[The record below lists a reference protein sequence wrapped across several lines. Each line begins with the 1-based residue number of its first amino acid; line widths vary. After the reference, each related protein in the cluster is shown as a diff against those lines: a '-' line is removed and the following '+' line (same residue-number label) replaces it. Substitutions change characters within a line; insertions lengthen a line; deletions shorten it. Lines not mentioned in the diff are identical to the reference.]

1 MEVKTLLQIVL
12 EAEPAKEPDPEDYT
26 EVEAP
31 EEPAEDPPEEE
42 TPEEDKTEEPEE
54 ETDTEDEPT
63 DYTDEPSTDEPAD
76 AETDTT
82 TTSEEPAEG
91 EPDDGDE
98 ANNQYKKS
106 KLLEDF
112 ISLYYLIKNTHE
124 RVVTIN
130 FESVETNQIVIQVS
144 NFLLKLKE
152 EVYTY
157 ITGQYKT
164 DKYVMNLY
172 KYNQSIQS
180 LNILVEMIR
189 KSKEIQIDGATTKKK
204 A

>member
-63 DYTDEPSTDEPAD
+63 DYTDEPSADEPAD

-82 TTSEEPAEG
+82 TTSEEPAE
-91 EPDDGDE
+91 DDE
-98 ANNQYKKS
+98 TNNQYKKS

-157 ITGQYKT
+157 ITGQCKT

-189 KSKEIQIDGATTKKK
+189 KSKEIQIEDGTTKKK

>member
-31 EEPAEDPPEEE
+31 EEPDEDPPEEE
-42 TPEEDKTEEPEE
+42 TPEEDKTEEPE
-54 ETDTEDEPT
+54 DEPT
-63 DYTDEPSTDEPAD
+63 DYTEEPAEEPAD
-76 AETDTT
+76 GEETDAT
-82 TTSEEPAEG
+82 TTSEEPTEEEPADG
-91 EPDDGDE
+91 EE

-189 KSKEIQIDGATTKKK
+189 KSKEIQIDDTTTKKK